1 MAKATKT
8 RKRSRPTIYSDQLAK
23 AICKRLAEGESL
35 RAICGDEGMP
45 VKSTVLGWLFDGAHD
60 DFSDQYTRARQAQA
74 ETRADE
80 VIDLADDTT
89 DDWVTGENG
98 KRIVDHEHISR
109 SRLRVDTRKWVASKL
124 LPKVYGDK
132 LQHTG
137 EGGGPIV
144 LGLSAALTEA
154 LMKARNHEQRI
165 GGDED

>member
-74 ETRADE
+74 ELLADE
-80 VIDLADDTT
+80 IVEIADDTA
-89 DDWVTGENG
+89 DDWTTDKDG
-98 KRIVDHEHISR
+98 KKIVNHQYISR
-109 SRLRVDTRKWVASKL
+109 SRLRVDARKWVASKL
-124 LPKVYGDK
+124 LPKVYGDR

-144 LGLSAALTEA
+144 LGLSEALTDA